1 MDGAGP
7 SLVSRVVTDGAVPS
21 LVSPAVMDGAGPSG
35 APAPSLVSPAG
46 GVAP

>member
-1 MDGAGP
+1 MDVAG
-7 SLVSRVVTDGAVPS
+7 PS

-46 GVAP
+46 GAAP